1 MLARKYDSYAW
12 EEQQYEEV
20 QQPQRHKKIN
30 TDPYRQLRNRF
41 MIFAV
46 VVLATYLLSV
56 VRSEAMVNY
65 GSQLVSL
72 RKQETQLI
80 NKNNELKIEVE
91 QLKGPER
98 IISLAEMDSRC
109 FGITF
114 LIRTFPS
121 VAAAATI
128 YVPASIWSGKI
139 RHKR

>member
-1 MLARKYDSYAW
+1 MLARKYDIYAW

-20 QQPQRHKKIN
+20 QQPQRYKKIN

-98 IISLAEMDSRC
+98 IIGLAEQHLGMSVARSNIYVQALDKKNNVNSLA
-109 FGITF
+109 
-114 LIRTFPS
+114 
-121 VAAAATI
+121 VAA
-128 YVPASIWSGKI
+128 K
-139 RHKR
+139 

>member
-91 QLKGPER
+91 
-98 IISLAEMDSRC
+98 S
-109 FGITF
+109 
-114 LIRTFPS
+114 
-121 VAAAATI
+121 
-128 YVPASIWSGKI
+128 KI
-139 RHKR
+139 G

>member
-98 IISLAEMDSRC
+98 IIGLAEQHMGMSVARSNIYVQALDKKNNVNSLA
-109 FGITF
+109 
-114 LIRTFPS
+114 
-121 VAAAATI
+121 VAA
-128 YVPASIWSGKI
+128 K
-139 RHKR
+139 

>member
-12 EEQQYEEV
+12 EEQQYEEL
-20 QQPQRHKKIN
+20 QQPQQQKKVN

-46 VVLATYLLSV
+46 AILATYLLSV
-56 VRSEAMVNY
+56 VRSEAMVHY

-72 RKQETQLI
+72 RKQEPQLI

-98 IISLAEMDSRC
+98 IIGLAEQHLGMSVARSNIYVQALGKKNNVNSLA
-109 FGITF
+109 
-114 LIRTFPS
+114 
-121 VAAAATI
+121 VAA
-128 YVPASIWSGKI
+128 K
-139 RHKR
+139 